1 MEKRPSSTILPLL
14 IKKMEGGGALAK
26 VQSIDLRRALKDL
39 FPDRLIEELARESG
53 FIVRERKVK
62 AVPFFWSLVLG
73 FGKATTRSI
82 SNLRRSYESASG
94 ETLVPSAFYD
104 RFDDNLVSMLRSAT
118 GHALD
123 SFQLAGAEAKE
134 VAKAFKDVIVSD
146 ASVIKLFDD
155 LKTVFPG
162 CRTNSAPAAAKI
174 HAFLSVKGAGKSTVA
189 NTSERVHDKKKL
201 QIGKWVRDK
210 LLLFDLGYY
219 RYQLFSCIDRNGGFF
234 ISRLKE
240 NANPT
245 LTALIRK
252 VRGNSID
259 VEGRRLQDILAN
271 LRREVLDVEAEVL
284 FPRRTYGGHRS
295 RGRERYRVVA
305 IRDEKTEKYHA
316 YITNIPPDVFTAE
329 AIASGY
335 RARWLIEMVFKELKS
350 GYRIHQIPSGR
361 RPVAEAF
368 LYAGILT
375 LLASR
380 KLFRLLAAEEQGHRF
395 RVGRW
400 WSIFAANAFTLL
412 YVLLHPRQGACL
424 LDNFM
429 KTLRHELTDPHLK
442 REPLLVEAFG

>member
-1 MEKRPSSTILPLL
+1 
-14 IKKMEGGGALAK
+14 LAK
-26 VQSIDLRRALKDL
+26 VQSIDLPSALKDL
-39 FPDRLIEELARESG
+39 FPDRLIKELARESG

-62 AVPFFWSLVLG
+62 AVPFFWNLVLG
-73 FGKATTRSI
+73 FGKAATRTI

-104 RFDDNLVSMLRSAT
+104 RFDDELVSMLRAAT

-123 SFQLAGAEAKE
+123 SFQLAGAEAME
-134 VAKAFKDVIVSD
+134 VAKAFKDVIVAD

-189 NTSERVHDKKKL
+189 ITSERVHDKKKL
-201 QIGKWVRDK
+201 QIGKWVCDK

-219 RYQLFSCIDRNGGFF
+219 RYQLFSCIARNGGFF

-252 VRGNSID
+252 VRGNSIE
-259 VEGRRLQDILAN
+259 VEGRRLQDILTN
-271 LRREVLDVEAEVL
+271 LKREVLDVEAEVL
-284 FPRRTYGGHRS
+284 FPRRTYSGHCS
-295 RGRERYRVVA
+295 RARERYRLVA
-305 IRDEKTEKYHA
+305 IRDEKTGKYHT
-316 YITNIPPDVFTAE
+316 YITNVPPDLFSAE

-335 RARWLIEMVFKELKS
+335 RARWLIELVFKELKS
-350 GYRIHQIPSGR
+350 GYRIDQVPSGR
-361 RPVAEAF
+361 RQVAEAF

-380 KLFRLLAAEEQGHRF
+380 KLFRLLAAEEDGHRF

-400 WSIFAANAFTLL
+400 WSIFAANAYTLL
-412 YVLLHPRQGACL
+412 HVVLHPRQGASL
-424 LDNFM
+424 LNNFL
-429 KTLRHELTDPHLK
+429 KTLRHELVDPH
-442 REPLLVEAFG
+442 RRRAPLLVEALGQCR